1 MTFEN
6 LPQQVISQSID
17 ALIQSNP
24 SVSWSRGDWFEYIE
38 DNYKINSEVVNGF
51 THYFLEPI
59 N

>member
-6 LPQQVISQSID
+6 LPQSVISQSID
-17 ALIQSNP
+17 NLIQSNP
-24 SVSWSRGDWFEYIE
+24 GAPMSRGDWFEYLE
-38 DNYKINSEVVNGF
+38 ANYKINSVVTNGF